1 MIMTKKKMIKAAAS
15 LMLAAFVAVGF
26 STPAFA
32 AVPDK
37 DEVKYK
43 GSGKVEVEFEQDVVY
58 KDVKVKAKDSDGKA
72 YKTSIIS
79 KDEDDI
85 TFKIKD
91 FKNNMK
97 YKISVH
103 GVKKQGT
110 KKYGTF
116 KCTVKIP
123 KASKSISKKKAKSIA
138 LSDAV
143 RDYGIKKSTAKNFS
157 IDSDTYKGTKVWE
170 VEFDAKKKGKWY
182 DYEYQISKKSGK
194 ILYSEQD
201 D

>member
-1 MIMTKKKMIKAAAS
+1 MTGTRKHILKAAAS
-15 LMLAAFVAVGF
+15 VMMAAFVTIAF

-43 GSGKVEVEFEQDVVY
+43 GSGKVEVEFVQDVKY
-58 KDVKVKAKDSDGKA
+58 KNVKVKVKDSNGKA
-72 YKTSIIS
+72 YKTSIVS

-97 YKISVH
+97 YKVSIS

-116 KCTVKIP
+116 KCSVKIP

-143 RDYGIKKSTAKNFS
+143 RDYGIKKSTARDFDIESGKYN
-157 IDSDTYKGTKVWE
+157 GTKIWE
-170 VEFDAKKKGKWY
+170 VEFEAKKSGKWY
-182 DYEYQISKKSGK
+182 DYEYKISKKSGK